1 MSTKNIETIT
11 ADSITEI
18 LEDMNK
24 LCMSIAKEQEK
35 AKWLLEE
42 HLYSIEKKNL
52 SQEIYYSELLKKKS
66 DLELL
71 VMIFKSLEEMERSAV

>member
-11 ADSITEI
+11 ADSIAEIMEEMTE
-18 LEDMNK
+18 
-24 LCMSIAKEQEK
+24 LCMSIANEQEE
-35 AKWLLEE
+35 AKRLLEE
-42 HLYSIEKKNL
+42 HLYDIEKKNL

-66 DLELL
+66 DLKHL